1 LNDRELAL
9 ETLRPILVGNE
20 VIRVEGRPF
29 TWQFHLQRDCFVNI
43 ECPWRVF
50 EDGNYK
56 FSGADHD
63 QKFGLSEP
71 FNVVRETTALIAG
84 KNLTEISIAKEAA
97 DLVLHFENEV
107 RIELLQN
114 SGGYEAWNV
123 AGPEGILVVAMGGGN
138 LAVWPRRT

>member
-9 ETLRPILVGNE
+9 ETLRPIVIGNE
-20 VIRVEGRPF
+20 VTRVQAHPF
-29 TWQFHLQRDCFVNI
+29 TWQFHFQGDCFVNI

-50 EDGNYK
+50 EKGTYK

-63 QKFGLSEP
+63 QKFGLREP
-71 FNVVRETTALIAG
+71 FDVVKETTRLIAG
-84 KNLTEISIAKEAA
+84 KKVTELSIAKEAA
-97 DLVLHFENEV
+97 DLVLHFEDEV

-123 AGPEGILVVAMGGGN
+123 SGPDGILVVAMGGGK
-138 LAVWPRRT
+138 LAVWTRRA